1 MLPSQLISA
10 AIPEVRV
17 SPWVRTA
24 CLNSWLPAS
33 ARPAIAQATNDRSS
47 DQRPG
52 DRDLELGPGGVR
64 VLLEPGEAA
73 EQPQRDRGDADVVA
87 PGHEGVAELVEQ
99 DRAEEEHGARD
110 REQIRRG
117 VTRGGVE
124 DVAVEAGEPEDD
136 QEEDHEPGVVHRDPD
151 APDAKQCD
159 ATAGHASDVREGELV
174 FRDGHGGCPGNLGPA
189 RLCLDAETPRGALRV
204 SSAARPPKGSDAR
217 RGGWRARCATPAP
230 QRCASRRSRWPTAH
244 SGGRSACWQASA
256 RWPAW
261 PPVAAGG

>member
-1 MLPSQLISA
+1 MRPPSSGKAGTRLKIRTRRLMLPSQLISA

-33 ARPAIAQATNDRSS
+33 ARPAIAQATTIASS
-47 DQRPG
+47 DQRTG

-110 REQIRRG
+110 RKQIRRG

-159 ATAGHASDVREGELV
+159 ATAGHASDVREGELA
-174 FRDGHGGCPGNLGPA
+174 FRHGHGGSQGISAPPDA
-189 RLCLDAETPRGALRV
+189 AWMRKRLEELCSYERGSASEGERRAAEWL
-204 SSAARPPKGSDAR
+204 
-217 RGGWRARCATPAP
+217 
-230 QRCASRRSRWPTAH
+230 
-244 SGGRSACWQASA
+244 
-256 RWPAW
+256 
-261 PPVAAGG
+261 AG